1 MAARDP
7 KMVLVVED
15 EPLVRMVAAETLAEA
30 GYLILE
36 AGTGDEALQIIT
48 SGAPLSAVVT
58 DIEMPGAVDGLEL
71 AKVIEKR
78 WPQIAVIIVS
88 GRRLPP
94 PHELPLKA
102 VFLPKPYSPE
112 RLVALLEWLCEAP

>member
-1 MAARDP
+1 MATHDP

-36 AGTGDEALQIIT
+36 AGTGEEAMQIIT

-71 AKVIEKR
+71 AKVIERR
-78 WPQIAVIIVS
+78 WPQIAVVIVS
-88 GRRLPP
+88 GRQLPP

-112 RLVALLEWLCEAP
+112 RLVAVLGVAL

>member
-1 MAARDP
+1 MPARDP
-7 KMVLVVED
+7 MMVLVVED

-36 AGTGDEALQIIT
+36 AATGDEALRIIT
-48 SGAPLSAVVT
+48 SGPPLSAVVT
-58 DIEMPGAVDGLEL
+58 DVEMPGPLDGLEL
-71 AKVIEKR
+71 AKFIEKR
-78 WPQIAVIIVS
+78 WPEIAVVIVS

-112 RLVALLEWLCEAP
+112 RLVAALGAAL